1 MDESRLELKVGL
13 LALAA
18 LGIGVALV
26 VALAG
31 LSGRDAFVFYADFA
45 YAGGIPAG
53 APVKLAGVKVGRV
66 DEVQLR
72 GGVQD
77 ESGRPLPVRLV
88 VEIDRA
94 NAPLLRADAGAAVAM
109 QGALGETYL
118 EIEPGLAPE
127 PLTEGGRVRG
137 QDPVRLDRVLTQ
149 LAHALEGATHDDAL
163 RRFLSEVANLAEAL
177 NEVLGGQREE
187 IVAAL
192 SGMVELVDD
201 GKGAV
206 REIRVAARTANA
218 LLSDPQVTELL
229 SDLNAASK
237 AAQRELP
244 AVLGD
249 ARELMRKLDATVGA
263 LDSDDMARVRSL
275 LTKLDSTATQLQS
288 VSTTAEALL
297 VGLERGEGTAGLLV
311 KDPMVYED
319 LRALLADLKAN
330 PWKLVWKK

>member
-26 VALAG
+26 AVLAG
-31 LSGRDAFVFYADFA
+31 LAGRDAFVFYADFA

-66 DEVQLR
+66 DDVQLR
-72 GGVQD
+72 GGVRD

-88 VEIDRA
+88 VEIDRDKA
-94 NAPLLRADAGAAVAM
+94 RLLRADAGAAVAM

-118 EIEPGLAPE
+118 ELEPGQAAE
-127 PLTEGGRVRG
+127 PLAEGGSVRG
-137 QDPVRLDRVLTQ
+137 QDPVRLDRVLAQ
-149 LAHALEGATHDDAL
+149 FALVLEDASRDGAL
-163 RRFLSEVANLAEAL
+163 GRFLTEVAKLAEAA

-192 SGMVELVDD
+192 SGLVELVDD

-218 LLSDPQVTELL
+218 LLSDPKVTGML
-229 SDLNAASK
+229 SDLASASR

-263 LDSDDMARVRSL
+263 LDSDDMARVQSL
-275 LTKLDSTATQLQS
+275 LAKLDTTATQLQS

-297 VGLERGEGTAGLLV
+297 VGLERGEGTAGRLV

-319 LRALLADLKAN
+319 LRALLGDLKAN
-330 PWKLVWKK
+330 PWKLVWKN